1 LAKIRDVRTYL
12 TSSDG
17 GPACFVAIEA
27 DNGLV
32 GYGEATN
39 HFTPQGPYGLL
50 QDLKPDLIGQDADRI
65 EYIWQMCYRRRFY
78 RGGLVTGT
86 ALAGIDMALWD
97 LKGKALGVP
106 VYQLLGGLARD
117 KVRLYGHI
125 TGKTVNEMVA
135 QAKERASRG
144 ITAIRYR
151 GFHDYDA
158 QGLHEHALAVR
169 QQVEYTAALREAVG
183 PDVDLIL
190 ECHGRYDAEW
200 AIALAR
206 QVEPYRPFMIEDPVR
221 HESPDALAEVRRHVS
236 QPLATG
242 ERYYDKWEFRD
253 VIVNRLVNYLRPDI
267 CHCGGISEMRKIAA
281 FAEAFLVNLIPHNN
295 AGPLGTAASLHASL
309 ALPNVVLLEAP
320 FVNRSRP
327 ADMVG
332 PFPRVEAGYALPL
345 DGPGLGITFDEE
357 KAART
362 PFKANTY
369 PELRAIDGSVRDF

>member
-1 LAKIRDVRTYL
+1 
-12 TSSDG
+12 
-17 GPACFVAIEA
+17 VAIEA
-27 DNGLV
+27 DDGLV

-39 HFTPQGPYGLL
+39 HFTPQGPHGLL
-50 QDLKPDLIGQDADRI
+50 QDLKPDLIGQDPDRI

-78 RGGLVTGT
+78 RGGLITGT

-97 LKGKALGVP
+97 LKGKRLGVP

-125 TGKTVNEMVA
+125 TGKSVDEMVA
-135 QAKERASRG
+135 QARERASRG

-158 QGLHEHALAVR
+158 QGLHDHALAVR
-169 QQVEYTAALREAVG
+169 QQVEYTAAIRKAVG
-183 PDVDLIL
+183 DDVDLIL

-206 QVEPYRPFMIEDPVR
+206 QVEAYRPFMIEDPVR

-267 CHCGGISEMRKIAA
+267 CHCGGISEIRKIAA
-281 FAEAFLVNLIPHNN
+281 FAEAFILNLIPHNN
-295 AGPLGTAASLHASL
+295 AGPLGTAASLHVSL
-309 ALPNVVLLEAP
+309 ALPNVVMLEAP
-320 FVNRSRP
+320 FVNRSRTP
-327 ADMVG
+327 DMVK
-332 PFPRVEAGYALPL
+332 PFPKVEKGYALPL
-345 DGPGLGITFDEE
+345 EGPGLGVELDEE
-357 KAART
+357 LAART
-362 PFKANTY
+362 PFKASSY
-369 PELRAIDGSVRDF
+369 PELRALDGAVRDF